1 MVMIKSKISRITQPK
16 KNQKKRKNI
25 TSQKSRVTDGSD
37 LYDITSRVNGTL
49 PGFSGQELAEASD
62 VHQDIR
68 MWLAQ
73 NGAVKNS
80 VFFSETFFVRGVG
93 GGGTKRKKV
102 AMPSLPEFSAEV
114 PLNDIGNFNLERN
127 VPNLSRILCVFA
139 SRKNVGYQFFQTFFV
154 WLNTGGFPFVID
166 LEADKKLEVGVLAS
180 AIGIATHQLL
190 QVRESLK
197 GAESCWKLLENS
209 EYESGIQKSRITCR
223 IWLWSDYYIEI
234 FQTLSHWTISHSFST
249 SL

>member
-1 MVMIKSKISRITQPK
+1 
-16 KNQKKRKNI
+16 
-25 TSQKSRVTDGSD
+25 
-37 LYDITSRVNGTL
+37 
-49 PGFSGQELAEASD
+49 
-62 VHQDIR
+62 
-68 MWLAQ
+68 
-73 NGAVKNS
+73 
-80 VFFSETFFVRGVG
+80 
-93 GGGTKRKKV
+93 
-102 AMPSLPEFSAEV
+102 MPSLPEFSAEV

-223 IWLWSDYYIEI
+223 IWL
-234 FQTLSHWTISHSFST
+234 
-249 SL
+249 